1 MSPFFS
7 QSTGYL
13 KLAGSLAKG
22 TYIDGYL
29 PPDTANTPAM
39 KTYIKW
45 ISKISPKWI
54 DGGQNGWE
62 MAAAML
68 AGVKIATQ
76 GGKSLTP
83 EALSN
88 AMLKVNG
95 TVALST
101 LSYTKNRHWGS
112 TTAAMYQ
119 VQNNTFVQV
128 KAPSTLP
135 AG

>member
-1 MSPFFS
+1 M
-7 QSTGYL
+7 
-13 KLAGSLAKG
+13 
-22 TYIDGYL
+22 
-29 PPDTANTPAM
+29 
-39 KTYIKW
+39 
-45 ISKISPKWI
+45 
-54 DGGQNGWE
+54 
-62 MAAAML
+62 
-68 AGVKIATQ
+68 
-76 GGKSLTP
+76 TP

-101 LSYTKNRHWGS
+101 WSYTKNRHWGS